1 MLLCGLVCCP
11 LTTGAAEDL
20 VVCVSAIWTSAFVM
34 GLFLILTSYARKA
47 KVVAPSD
54 LNPNPKCR
62 LVRFLCRWQG
72 HPLPPSLVAFLPLPA
87 SCLHPAS
94 HSGTGL
100 HQLRAAGWYPSFS
113 GLYLWPHSPVWES
126 GVQVLRRVSIAWW
139 CSKSKS
145 YGNRASGDWARKRV
159 RLRAERCS
167 ALNCSH
173 GKRPSAHR

>member
-34 GLFLILTSYARKA
+34 GLFLILTSYPRKA

-126 GVQVLRRVSIAWW
+126 GVQVLREEGVHSVVVFKEQKLWEPRI
-139 CSKSKS
+139 
-145 YGNRASGDWARKRV
+145 G
-159 RLRAERCS
+159 RLGAKTS
-167 ALNCSH
+167 P
-173 GKRPSAHR
+173 PSRRTLFSP